1 VAAVLGMII
10 TMGSIGGDVAVVGAK
25 VAAAMVG
32 TFLGIFLAYGVVAP
46 LAQATATRVHAEMA
60 YLRCIRTGML
70 AFARGDK
77 PAVALEFAR
86 RSIEPH
92 ERPSFGEL
100 EEMTRNKAAA

>member
-1 VAAVLGMII
+1 
-10 TMGSIGGDVAVVGAK
+10 

-32 TFLGIFLAYGVVAP
+32 TFLGIFLAYGIVAP
-46 LAQATATRVHAEMA
+46 LAKATEIRVHAEMA

-92 ERPSFGEL
+92 ERPSFQEL
-100 EEMTRNKAAA
+100 EEMTRNKAA